1 VPSFDTLTYAKKLQE
16 AGFTPRQA
24 EAQAEALRGVLEEN
38 IATQQHLKDTED
50 SLKRDIKELET
61 SLKRDMKELETSLKR
76 DMKELEASLKRD
88 MKELEAS
95 LKRDMKE
102 IEANLKRDMKELEGR
117 LTQQI
122 ELIRKDMEVMRRDI
136 IIWLGGLIVVSIT
149 ALGILM
155 KLL

>member
-1 VPSFDTLTYAKKLQE
+1 MPSFDTLTYAKKLQE

-61 SLKRDMKELETSLKR
+61 SLKRDMKELE
-76 DMKELEASLKRD
+76 ASLKRD

-102 IEANLKRDMKELEGR
+102 MEAGIRRDMKEMEVR
-117 LTQQI
+117 LVQQI
-122 ELIRKDMEVMRRDI
+122 ELVRKDMEVMRRDI

>member
-1 VPSFDTLTYAKKLQE
+1 MPSFDTLTYAKKLQE

-50 SLKRDIKELET
+50 SLKRDIKELEV
-61 SLKRDMKELETSLKR
+61 
-76 DMKELEASLKRD
+76 
-88 MKELEAS
+88 
-95 LKRDMKE
+95 
-102 IEANLKRDMKELEGR
+102 R

>member
-61 SLKRDMKELETSLKR
+61 SLKRDMKEIEANLRRE
-76 DMKELEASLKRD
+76 MKEIEANLRR
-88 MKELEAS
+88 E
-95 LKRDMKE
+95 MKE
-102 IEANLKRDMKELEGR
+102 IEANLKRDMKELEVR